1 MMPFSWL
8 SNLIDSFQN
17 YLKLIS
23 RKYRRFAEMTR
34 IVKIDENIEGTVRV
48 SSHYWLQVF
57 CGVNA
62 APFPKQ
68 SKKE

>member
-1 MMPFSWL
+1 
-8 SNLIDSFQN
+8 
-17 YLKLIS
+17 
-23 RKYRRFAEMTR
+23 MTR
-34 IVKIDENIEGTVRV
+34 IVKIDENIKEGTVRV

-68 SKKE
+68 SKKERALKKASFEVLELWCLNK